1 MINAIDVTNL
11 NYSYPDG
18 TKALDG
24 IDINIEEGEKTVI
37 VGPNGAGKT
46 TLFLH
51 LNGTLKSQNNN
62 VSIFGKN
69 ISEMAIEER
78 IREIGIV
85 FQDPDD
91 QLFMPTVYDDIAFG
105 PLNMGLEN
113 KEVDEKVKK
122 ALSIVG
128 LEGFEDKVPHHLSYG
143 QKKKVSL
150 ASVLSMEP
158 KILVIDEPTANLDP
172 RSRKELIK
180 LINKLNKNQGIT
192 IIMATHD
199 VNALP
204 QLSDRVYVLN
214 RKIIA
219 QGSPR
224 EIFSDSTVLKENNLE
239 APDVFK
245 LFKVLGF
252 FGYDC
257 DTLPLSIDEAI
268 EELTKTIE
276 TNNGHIHLHIH
287 EHTHQNIR
295 DFINNNDHHH

>member
-24 IDINIEEGEKTVI
+24 IDIKIEEGEKTVI

-51 LNGTLKSQNNN
+51 LNGTLKSQGKN
-62 VSIFGKN
+62 VSIFGRN

-78 IREIGIV
+78 IREIGII

-143 QKKKVSL
+143 QKKKVAM

-214 RKIIA
+214 HKIIA

-252 FGYDC
+252 FGYDY